1 MPYTPWKY
9 FFQDKNDFQ
18 YQISKNLWNFTKKFY
33 SQAYQMNGINIRP
46 ISNDSYYFNPLIF
59 PLYLSRFNI
68 WKSHSSEWYKF
79 RHESHWIHSNSN
91 VKQMTDCNDS
101 INVSSNKNNTR
112 GSTQSQYWVLLTIQ
126 FLSEKSSYRTET
138 GRNMSIYKSSLSLYF
153 RFRTSN

>member
-1 MPYTPWKY
+1 MKKYNGISPW
-9 FFQDKNDFQ
+9 N
-18 YQISKNLWNFTKKFY
+18 FY
-33 SQAYQMNGINIRP
+33 SQAYQMNGPYHMAHIIWFILFYSFYIP
-46 ISNDSYYFNPLIF
+46 FIPFKVQYFK
-59 PLYLSRFNI
+59 
-68 WKSHSSEWYKF
+68 KSGSSEWYKF

-112 GSTQSQYWVLLTIQ
+112 GSTQSQYWVFLTIQ
-126 FLSEKSSYRTET
+126 FLSEKISYRTET